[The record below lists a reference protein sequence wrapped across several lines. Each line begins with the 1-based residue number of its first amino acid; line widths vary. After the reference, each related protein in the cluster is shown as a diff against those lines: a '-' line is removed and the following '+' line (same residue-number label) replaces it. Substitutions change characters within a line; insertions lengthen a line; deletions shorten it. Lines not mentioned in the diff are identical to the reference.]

1 MAHAQVI
8 TVIPHW
14 NLKKDLAECLDSLQ
28 RIAYPAHQVVVVD
41 NASTDG
47 SVEFLREQ
55 YPWVHMI
62 GLPQN
67 GGFAVALNAGIAFA
81 LNAGAAY
88 VFALNNDT
96 VVRPDVLARLVALM
110 DAEPSIGVVA
120 PKVLYYDHPELIYRL
135 GDRMYRWLPLP
146 IGFGTKWRDHPRYT
160 GVMEFDYVSGCAMLI
175 RATLFHEIGLFD
187 PTYFMYYEDAD
198 FCRRVRAHRYRIVCL
213 GDAVLYHKTSL
224 SAKKDPAL
232 ICRIRARN
240 RVRFYRRFPHGPHPW
255 LTYLALTLIAIWRLV
270 ADVIRGRRDLL
281 KPYLLGLRDGW
292 REVV

>member
-67 GGFAVALNAGIAFA
+67 GGFA
-81 LNAGAAY
+81 
-88 VFALNNDT
+88 
-96 VVRPDVLARLVALM
+96 VALM